1 MHGVRYLDIRVGYY
15 RSVKPVFWVNH
26 GISRQ
31 QTLHS
36 ILEQVHDF
44 VQETNEIVI
53 FDVQEFP
60 VGKQISYFG
69 ADIHQRID
77 LHMYCFI
84 GFRKLET
91 HRSLVHYIH
100 SEIGDLMVDYSLTWD
115 ATMNDIW
122 KSKRN
127 IIIGYDYLKV
137 MYEFPSLLWM
147 SVQQRWGNVQSVPDL
162 KRYLAPAGR
171 EFVL

>member
-1 MHGVRYLDIRVGYY
+1 MLFLTFKNFQLVSKRPLLLQIDI
-15 RSVKPVFWVNH
+15 
-26 GISRQ
+26 
-31 QTLHS
+31 
-36 ILEQVHDF
+36 D
-44 VQETNEIVI
+44 
-53 FDVQEFP
+53 
-60 VGKQISYFG
+60 
-69 ADIHQRID
+69 QRID
-77 LHMYCFI
+77 FCNSLNFT

-91 HRSLVHYIH
+91 HRSLVHYIQ

-122 KSKRN
+122 MSKRN

-137 MYEFPSLLWM
+137 MYEFPSQLWM
-147 SVQQRWGNVQSVPDL
+147 SVQQRWGNVQNVPDL